1 MDSVIGFHPQPGV
14 GGTLASFTQK
24 KNSRAVSDWSGLGQV
39 PFLDQS
45 VRLGGGDQEDGDSH
59 WST

>member
-24 KNSRAVSDWSGLGQV
+24 KILGQ
-39 PFLDQS
+39 FLIGLAW
-45 VRLGGGDQEDGDSH
+45 VRCH
-59 WST
+59 F